1 MLHPGPERRLSGMK
15 NDHLNTVVKLLAAFL
30 LISVSTVVAVV
41 LMRHNPALVTTAV
54 WVRTPLVAASAA
66 VLLLFARRAA
76 AGHRP
81 SFRRLR
87 IISMVVLAAI
97 IAVVAWPG
105 AFPVWLRVEQAV
117 CGLFMLSVV
126 VRTNLRA
133 VRSSMEAGP
142 GESATTSVARQ

>member
-1 MLHPGPERRLSGMK
+1 MK
-15 NDHLNTVVKLLAAFL
+15 NDHLNTVVKLLTAFL
-30 LISVSTVVAVV
+30 VISVSTVVAVV
-41 LMRHNPALVTTAV
+41 LMRHTPALVTTAV

-76 AGHRP
+76 AGNRS

-97 IAVVAWPG
+97 IGVVAWPG

-117 CGLFMLSVV
+117 CGVIMLSVV
-126 VRTNLRA
+126 ALTNRRV
-133 VRSSMEAGP
+133 VRSSMEAGS
-142 GESATTSVARQ
+142 GERATIPVARR

>member
-1 MLHPGPERRLSGMK
+1 MK
-15 NDHLNTVVKLLAAFL
+15 NDHLTTVVKLLAAFL
-30 LISVSTVVAVV
+30 VISVSTVVAVV
-41 LMRHNPALVTTAV
+41 LMRHNPALVTPAV

-76 AGHRP
+76 AGHRA

-117 CGLFMLSVV
+117 CGVFMLSVV
-126 VRTNLRA
+126 ARTNLRV
-133 VRSSMEAGP
+133 VRSSMQAGS
-142 GESATTSVARQ
+142 GESATTPAARQ

>member
-1 MLHPGPERRLSGMK
+1 MK

-30 LISVSTVVAVV
+30 VISVSTVVAVV

-76 AGHRP
+76 AGHGA

-97 IAVVAWPG
+97 IGVVAWPG

-117 CGLFMLSVV
+117 CGVFMLSVV
-126 VRTNLRA
+126 VRTNLRV
-133 VRSSMEAGP
+133 VRSSMEAGS
-142 GESATTSVARQ
+142 GESATTPVARQ

>member
-1 MLHPGPERRLSGMK
+1 MK
-15 NDHLNTVVKLLAAFL
+15 NDHLNAAVRLLTAFL
-30 LISVSTVVAVV
+30 VISLSTVVAVV
-41 LMRHNPALVTTAV
+41 LLRHHPTLVTTAV

-76 AGHRP
+76 AGHRG

-87 IISMVVLAAI
+87 IVSMVVLAAI

-117 CGLFMLSVV
+117 CGLLMLGVV
-126 VRTNLRA
+126 VGVNRRAARSRTADPRP
-133 VRSSMEAGP
+133 EA
-142 GESATTSVARQ
+142 TMF

>member
-1 MLHPGPERRLSGMK
+1 MK
-15 NDHLNTVVKLLAAFL
+15 NDHLNTVVKLLTAFL
-30 LISVSTVVAVV
+30 VISVSTVIAVV
-41 LMRHNPALVTTAV
+41 LMRHNPARVTTAV

-66 VLLLFARRAA
+66 VLLLFAVRAA
-76 AGHRP
+76 AGHRG

-117 CGLFMLSVV
+117 CGVIMLSVV
-126 VRTNLRA
+126 VRTNLRV
-133 VRSSMEAGP
+133 VRSSLE
-142 GESATTSVARQ
+142 TSSRP

>member
-1 MLHPGPERRLSGMK
+1 MK

-30 LISVSTVVAVV
+30 VISVSTVVAVV

-76 AGHRP
+76 AGHRA

-97 IAVVAWPG
+97 VGVVAWPG

-117 CGLFMLSVV
+117 CGVFILSVV

-133 VRSSMEAGP
+133 VRSSMEADS
-142 GESATTSVARQ
+142 GESANTPVARR

>member
-1 MLHPGPERRLSGMK
+1 MK

-30 LISVSTVVAVV
+30 VISVSTVAAVV

-76 AGHRP
+76 AGHRS

-97 IAVVAWPG
+97 IGVVSWPG

-117 CGLFMLSVV
+117 CGVFMLSVV
-126 VRTNLRA
+126 AHTNLRV
-133 VRSSMEAGP
+133 VRSSMEVVP
-142 GESATTSVARQ
+142 RESATTPVARQ